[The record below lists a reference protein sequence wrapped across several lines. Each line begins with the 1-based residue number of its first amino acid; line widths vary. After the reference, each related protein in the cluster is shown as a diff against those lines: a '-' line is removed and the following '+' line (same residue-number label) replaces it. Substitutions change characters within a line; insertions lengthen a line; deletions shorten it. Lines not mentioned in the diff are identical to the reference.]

1 MNNCQWCAFA
11 IVIHVWRSAAPD
23 VVCDVSFDCH
33 STANLVVVDVGG
45 VGATLQYGFMRR
57 PVDTSERAIGPI
69 ALRAGAGINS
79 LALRGD
85 LGEDP
90 LAANERLKTLWAHG

>member
-1 MNNCQWCAFA
+1 MG
-11 IVIHVWRSAAPD
+11 VAPE
-23 VVCDVSFDCH
+23 VVLEVSLDCH
-33 STANLVVVDVGG
+33 STVNFVVVDVGG

-57 PVDTSERAIGPI
+57 PVDTSVQPVAPI